1 MKKRILETK
10 LADGQV
16 AIFYLGQESLIIK
29 YEGKYVLIDGYLS
42 DYVDKNCSSDTVKW
56 VRKYPS
62 PIKADELDFVD
73 YVFCTHQHYDHTDP
87 YTISDIAKV
96 NKKAVFV
103 APETYADQLTAYGVS
118 KDKII
123 GAIADECIA
132 LDGISVTP
140 VPAAHEELV
149 CDENGLYSN
158 LGYVFN
164 LGKITLF
171 HAGDCCLYEGIEKRL
186 DGVDVMCLPVNG
198 RSYYKRYV
206 RDIIGNMDAFEAAE
220 LCKNVG
226 AKMLIPMHF
235 DLYAINGL
243 SAASVVDAIEAQNPE
258 LSYHIFRPGERYI
271 YSN

>member
-103 APETYADQLTAYGVS
+103 APKTYADQLTAYGVS

-123 GAIADECIA
+123 GAVADECVN
-132 LDGISVTP
+132 LDGISVIP

-149 CDENGLYSN
+149 CDENGCL
-158 LGYVFN
+158 
-164 LGKITLF
+164 T
-171 HAGDCCLYEGIEKRL
+171 HAEFD
-186 DGVDVMCLPVNG
+186 
-198 RSYYKRYV
+198 
-206 RDIIGNMDAFEAAE
+206 
-220 LCKNVG
+220 LCKRWYNR
-226 AKMLIPMHF
+226 P
-235 DLYAINGL
+235 YAFARISVIDKNGKYAWTNPIFL
-243 SAASVVDAIEAQNPE
+243 S
-258 LSYHIFRPGERYI
+258 
-271 YSN
+271 